1 MEKIAAAAP
10 FRYVLTSPVQVL
22 AIDDDPI
29 MREFV
34 GVYLTTPRTTVE
46 TAASAEAGLKMLAQE
61 PYDVVLL
68 DIEMPGM
75 DGVEMVRVIRA
86 DPCLADLPIVM
97 VSGHEDVVNVDR
109 AYEAGATSFV
119 TKPVNWR
126 LLSYHLRFVLRSV
139 AKADIRNC
147 DAATGPSVKCALSP
161 PPTAQR
167 KRELIFE
174 ASE

>member
-1 MEKIAAAAP
+1 MQNVMATAP
-10 FRYVLTSPVQVL
+10 FRYVLTGPIQVL

-46 TAASAEAGLKMLAQE
+46 TAASAEAGLKMLAQKR
-61 PYDVVLL
+61 YDLVLL
-68 DIEMPGM
+68 DIDMPGM
-75 DGVEMVRVIRA
+75 DGVEMVRVVRA
-86 DPCLADLPIVM
+86 DPILSDLPVVM
-97 VSGHEDVVNVDR
+97 VSGYEDVVNVDR

-139 AKADIRNC
+139 VND
-147 DAATGPSVKCALSP
+147 DARAGGSAESASAGPPGAAR
-161 PPTAQR
+161 T
-167 KRELIFE
+167 REPIFE
-174 ASE
+174 GPQ

>member
-1 MEKIAAAAP
+1 MLNATATAP
-10 FRYVLTSPVQVL
+10 FRYVLTGPIQVL

-46 TAASAEAGLKMLAQE
+46 TAASAEAGLRMLAQNR
-61 PYDVVLL
+61 YDVVLL
-68 DIEMPGM
+68 DIDMPGM

-86 DPCLADLPIVM
+86 DPVLADLPVVM

-109 AYEAGATSFV
+109 AYDAGATSFV

-139 AKADIRNC
+139 ANGAIRNG
-147 DAATGPSVKCALSP
+147 DAGTGASVRSASAP
-161 PPTAQR
+161 PPSAERT
-167 KRELIFE
+167 REPIFE